1 MKHGIRLWG
10 SQDAGPYHCLAVRF
24 FPERGGR
31 LWNTCSRFLHD
42 IGALVG
48 KLHLSLG
55 IFIPLIMVC
64 LMTKMAESSFRKGKE
79 IWLPALFAGSVFT
92 VPQMLAGGV

>member
-1 MKHGIRLWG
+1 
-10 SQDAGPYHCLAVRF
+10 
-24 FPERGGR
+24 
-31 LWNTCSRFLHD
+31 
-42 IGALVG
+42 VG
-48 KLHLSLG
+48 KLHLALG

-79 IWLPALFAGSVFT
+79 IWLPALFAGAVFT